1 MNPFDYAHDLITKEN
16 LDKEMSDRKDYKT
29 FLINR
34 TLSYHSDIA
43 LFINELNRY
52 PDIKPQMHFD
62 YVHNAIPKK
71 RRKKAYWAKGK
82 KLENMQTVKEYYKVS
97 NQKCLEYLSVLSDK
111 EIKDIEKKLYRGGN
125 S

>member
-16 LDKEMSDRKDYKT
+16 LDEDTPERKDYKT

-52 PDIKPQMHFD
+52 PDINTQMHFD

-71 RRKKAYWAKGK
+71 KRKKKYWAKGK
-82 KLENMQTVKEYYKVS
+82 QLENMLLVKEYYKYS
-97 NQKCLEYLSVLSDK
+97 NQKCLDTLSVLSDK
-111 EIKDIEKKLYRGGN
+111 DIKNIKTNLYKGG
-125 S
+125 SS